1 MRSRFRSLVERVRN
15 DDGGFSLPFIASML
29 VLLLGMSAFAI
40 DLGWF
45 FLNGSRLQRAADS
58 SALAGVVFLPADVG
72 NVTAKAVDGA
82 NANGYDIGSVNG
94 TPVPGGGPD
103 DLDWAALADNKLSIT
118 LTSTVNTFFL
128 KVLGMDQFTMSRT
141 ATAQYVKPVPL
152 GAPANCIGI
161 GQGVTSTG
169 LDSSASQEFTHCNT
183 FTQNFWSAINGRAT
197 AKEHGDPYGPTCN
210 YECSG
215 GTNPDHDQYYYF
227 AIDVP
232 AGQSWVDVYVYDG
245 GFYDRSS
252 FAETGDEDDLANSS
266 NGGTNMT
273 YTLYRP
279 DVTPLIPEDNTSTV
293 SCSSGNHTL
302 SINSETSSSTY
313 RNRWARICRITSV
326 VEGIYVLR
334 VSNGGSSIGGNN
346 SYSLLASSSNFST
359 SDPVRVYSINEMSIF
374 TNDDDGDATVYIA
387 EVDPIHA
394 NKTLELKFFDPGET
408 SGNGT
413 MTVVAPPGVSG
424 HSCSWTATNVY
435 TGPLGALSGNTCS
448 VTSASSGNSLYNG
461 EWITMQIQIP
471 ANYTCTTD
479 CFWKMNLDL
488 NVAHDRTTW
497 EARVIGNPVA
507 LVPNP

>member
-1 MRSRFRSLVERVRN
+1 MRMKLKLLVERFHKE
-15 DDGGFSLPFIASML
+15 DGGFSLPFIASML

-45 FLNGSRLQRAADS
+45 YLNGSRLQRAADS
-58 SALAGVVFLPADVG
+58 SALAGVVFLPADVP

-82 NANGYDIGSVNG
+82 NANGYDIGTVNG
-94 TPVPGGGPD
+94 TPIPGGGPD
-103 DLDWAALADNKLSIT
+103 DMAWAALAENKLSIT
-118 LTSTVNTFFL
+118 LTSTINTFFL
-128 KVLGMDQFTMSRT
+128 KALGFDQFTMSRT
-141 ATAQYVKPVPL
+141 ATAQYVKPVPM

-161 GQGVTSTG
+161 GDGVDSGG
-169 LDSSASQEFTHCNT
+169 LLSSASEEFAHCNG
-183 FTQNFWSAINGRAT
+183 FTQNFWSAINGRRT

-215 GTNPDHDQYYYF
+215 GSNPDHDQYYYF

-232 AGQSWVDVYVYDG
+232 AGQSWVDVYLYDA

-252 FAETGDEDDLANSS
+252 FAETGDEDDLGNSS
-266 NGGTNMT
+266 SGGTNMN

-293 SCSSGNHTL
+293 SCSSGTNSLT
-302 SINSETSSSTY
+302 INSESSSSTY
-313 RNRWARICRITSV
+313 RNEWARMCRITGV

-346 SYSLLASSSNFST
+346 SYAILASSSNFST
-359 SDPVRVYSINEMSIF
+359 ADPVRVYSINEMSIF
-374 TNDDDGDATVYIA
+374 TNDDDGNATVYIA

-408 SGNGT
+408 SGDGE
-413 MTVVAPPGVSG
+413 MTIVPPPGVTG
-424 HSCSWTATNVY
+424 YSCSWTATNVY
-435 TGPLGALSGNTCS
+435 SGPLGSLSGNTCS
-448 VTSASSGNSLYNG
+448 IDSANSSNSLYNG

-471 ANYTCTTD
+471 PTYTCTTD

-488 NVAHDRTTW
+488 EAAHDRTTW